1 MFEVKSM
8 KELLKLFRWQD
19 ALDIIILTFVFYR
32 LYLWLRRKRALR
44 MILAILALPF
54 FYLLAQWIDLPLSVW
69 GLQNLWAVILLVL
82 VVIFQQEI
90 REVLGSISLPS
101 FFFGRPEALS
111 SEVIDKITGAAFRMA
126 DSKMGGLIVLQ
137 RENDLDEFIHG
148 QTVLD
153 AEINEDMLV
162 SIFNPQSP
170 LHDGA
175 VILQGNRIRYATALL
190 PVSRS
195 LSLPKEWGTRHRAG
209 LGITELSDAECIIIS
224 EERREVLLASRG
236 NIEKKGGKEDLRES
250 LSIFSTTSEKRKKGK
265 KMMKKVFD
273 HLPIKVFLLLLV
285 CILWIFLI
293 GIRQGEMMFNI
304 PIEYYSIPKN
314 LEISGEPPK
323 EINVRLKGS
332 QRLLSSLKP
341 DQVRL
346 QIDLSNCRFGS
357 NQVRFSEE
365 NINVPSGIT
374 VTHYYPQNIRLQLS
388 QIPPNKKP

>member
-1 MFEVKSM
+1 M
-8 KELLKLFRWQD
+8 KELLIIFRWQD

-44 MILAILALPF
+44 MILVILALPF

-82 VVIFQQEI
+82 VVLFQQEI
-90 REVLGSISLPS
+90 REVLGSISLPT
-101 FFFGRPEALS
+101 FFFGRPETLS
-111 SEVIDKITGAAFRMA
+111 SEVIDKITETASRLAKCRMGA
-126 DSKMGGLIVLQ
+126 LIVLQ

-148 QTVLD
+148 QTHLD

-162 SIFNPQSP
+162 SIFTPQSP

-209 LGITELSDAECIIIS
+209 LGITELSDAECIVIS
-224 EERREVLLASRG
+224 EERGEILLASGG
-236 NIEKKGGKEDLRES
+236 NIEKKEGKEDLRKS
-250 LSIFSTTSEKRKKGK
+250 LSIFSSASEEKKKGK
-265 KMMKKVFD
+265 KMLRNLFD
-273 HLPIKVFLLLLV
+273 HLPIKIFLLLIV

-293 GIRQGEMMFNI
+293 GIRQGEITFNI
-304 PIEYYSIPKN
+304 PIEYYSIPKD
-314 LEISGEPPK
+314 LSITGEPPK

-357 NQVRFSEE
+357 NQVRFSEKH
-365 NINVPSGIT
+365 INVPSGIT

-388 QIPPNKKP
+388 QISPDKKP